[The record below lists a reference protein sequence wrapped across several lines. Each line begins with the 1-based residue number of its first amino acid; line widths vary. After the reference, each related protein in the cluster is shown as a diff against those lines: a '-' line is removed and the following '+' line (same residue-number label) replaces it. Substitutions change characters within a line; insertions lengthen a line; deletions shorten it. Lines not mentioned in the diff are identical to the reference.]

1 MAKGFRRRL
10 KAYRLLRQ
18 PQAAVVL
25 GGASKKQ
32 PWTVEETET
41 SLYRSRRQR
50 ARRSPTSIS
59 RRSRDARA
67 AAELITGDEAR
78 RIAATIAKLLTPLK
92 RRHVAKATLAAGM
105 IEFSGA

>member
-1 MAKGFRRRL
+1 VAKGFRRRL

-32 PWTVEETET
+32 PDRRRDGDIPLSFATPTGKALAYVYFEEEPG
-41 SLYRSRRQR
+41 RPRGGGADHRRR
-50 ARRSPTSIS
+50 GPAH
-59 RRSRDARA
+59 
-67 AAELITGDEAR
+67 
-78 RIAATIAKLLTPLK
+78 
-92 RRHVAKATLAAGM
+92 RRHHRQAADTSQTQTCRKSDPRAGM